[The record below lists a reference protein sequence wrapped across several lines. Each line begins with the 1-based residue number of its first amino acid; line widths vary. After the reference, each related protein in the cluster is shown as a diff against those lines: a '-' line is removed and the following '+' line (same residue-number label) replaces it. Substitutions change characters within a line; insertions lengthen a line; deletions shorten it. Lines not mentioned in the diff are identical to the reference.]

1 MYSDMLG
8 IVAANPPA
16 GHKNRLLGRVAKKC
30 REKRQTF
37 LQTNPAAGIDTF
49 RVSML
54 KYIEKNG
61 KEKET
66 GA

>member
-1 MYSDMLG
+1 MLG
-8 IVAANPPA
+8 IDVTNLES
-16 GHKNRLLGRVAKKC
+16 GREKLLLGRVAKKC

-61 KEKET
+61 TEKET